1 MKVLAFA
8 ALIANTNA
16 VPVVGGITKEIACK
30 DEVDAFNGVGDG
42 AIKDCTWETGDDIF
56 KCSLVKPLG
65 DTGALTATD
74 WTDAADQCAT
84 LFDTDGGER
93 KCVAVSYDGV
103 GGGYCA
109 AWSTAAQEEYPEEY
123 KALYDLVIALV
134 PDAMYGSGLGGMNL
148 AAGSAAAT
156 LAAAL
161 YM

>member
-1 MKVLAFA
+1 MKYLAFA

-16 VPVVGGITKEIACK
+16 VPVVGSITKEIACK
-30 DEVDAFNGVGDG
+30 DQVDDVNGVSEG
-42 AIKDCTWETGDDIF
+42 AVKDCVYELGEDIW

-65 DTGALTATD
+65 DGAIV
-74 WTDAADQCAT
+74 AADWADASAQCAA
-84 LFDTDGGER
+84 LFDTEAVER
-93 KCVAVSYDGV
+93 KCVAASYDGI
-103 GGGYCA
+103 GGGYCMA
-109 AWSTAAQEEYPEEY
+109 YMTSAQEVYPDSYLAANE
-123 KALYDLVIALV
+123 LLMLLF